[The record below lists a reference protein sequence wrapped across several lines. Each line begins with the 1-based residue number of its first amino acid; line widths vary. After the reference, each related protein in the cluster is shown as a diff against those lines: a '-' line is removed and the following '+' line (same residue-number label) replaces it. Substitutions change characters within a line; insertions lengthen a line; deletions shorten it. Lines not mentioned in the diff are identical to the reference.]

1 MPPARRAKPEAVGG
15 QRNSVV
21 NSAREQ
27 TEEARPLNVDDADRE
42 EKAAAVE
49 ALTLTAKIIS
59 KLLKFIILYFVEE
72 KGLVGSVV
80 CGDFFETSF
89 LCRRSQGGDN

>member
-1 MPPARRAKPEAVGG
+1 MGG

-59 KLLKFIILYFVEE
+59 KLLKFIILYFVGE
-72 KGLVGSVV
+72 KKGSFVLL
-80 CGDFFETSF
+80 FEVSF
-89 LCRRSQGGDN
+89 LILAFSGGEVKEGIIDN